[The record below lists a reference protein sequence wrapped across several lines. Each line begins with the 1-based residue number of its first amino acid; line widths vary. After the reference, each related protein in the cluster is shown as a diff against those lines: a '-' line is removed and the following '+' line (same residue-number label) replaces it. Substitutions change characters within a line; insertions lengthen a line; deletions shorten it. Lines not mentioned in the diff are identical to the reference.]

1 MSSCIKYKEQD
12 CLLVFH
18 PQLDLLI
25 YFHYTMLG
33 VGVRISCILITDEIF
48 KFFCDIIFNVFD
60 KSEINIS
67 LQV

>member
-1 MSSCIKYKEQD
+1 
-12 CLLVFH
+12 
-18 PQLDLLI
+18 
-25 YFHYTMLG
+25 MLG

-67 LQV
+67 LQVWKQLFMIFHIF